1 MTELREADP
10 GRPLRRP
17 RRIAIYRHA
26 LMTRLTHWIN
36 LLCVVV
42 LLMSGLQIFN
52 AHPALY
58 WGQAGADRNKALFE
72 IGADDSGRAYRWGSP
87 GLVLRPS

>member
-1 MTELREADP
+1 MRAPRNGRKTNGLSLMTEIREADP

-17 RRIAIYRHA
+17 RRIAVYRHA
-26 LMTRLTHWIN
+26 RMIRLTHWIN

-58 WGQAGADRNKALFE
+58 WGQSGADGDKAVFE
-72 IGADDSGRAYRWGSP
+72 IGADD
-87 GLVLRPS
+87 